1 VNIGEIIDKG
11 GVSIYP
17 LLLLS
22 ILALGTIIER
32 IWFWSQ
38 VLLQEKETV
47 RRILDAAT
55 QNWQA
60 ARDIAEDTKKQP
72 IGRFFL
78 AALQLVD
85 PEPEMLR
92 LALES
97 AAEEELATM
106 RRGDKILEAVIALAP
121 LLGLLGTVLGLIDS
135 LLSIRIAD
143 IGSGSTQGVTLGI
156 GEALISTAVG
166 LVVAIGSL
174 AFYRLFQAFLFG
186 QVRVFRRAGSA
197 LELIYRQELL
207 DPPMSNT
214 AKDFDLKEKFSG
226 INGEI
231 NTGSNYA
238 TNSEATSDI
247 NTEEESDK
255 I

>member
-1 VNIGEIIDKG
+1 MNIGEIIDKG
-11 GVSIYP
+11 GVAIYP

-32 IWFWSQ
+32 IWFWSR

-60 ARDIAEDTKKQP
+60 SRDIAEDTKKQP

-106 RRGDKILEAVIALAP
+106 RRGDKILEAVIAIAP

-135 LLSIRIAD
+135 LLSIRVAD
-143 IGSGSTQGVTLGI
+143 IGSGSTEGVTLGI

-166 LVVAIGSL
+166 LVVAIISL

-207 DPPMSNT
+207 DTPMSNT
-214 AKDFDLKEKFSG
+214 AKDFGLKEKFLG
-226 INGEI
+226 INSES
-231 NTGSNYA
+231 NQGSNYGI
-238 TNSEATSDI
+238 NSEENSDI
-247 NTEEESDK
+247 DTQEEPDK